1 MNNEYHSLSSK
12 ALNPGT
18 LITHNRRGKAATI
31 TLDDPAFALM
41 TDFNLIRPFST
52 PATTLL
58 EDINQ
63 RMIACGVRLLFIAD
77 SNEELQGLVTYNDLY
92 GEKTLLFIQQNG
104 GKREEI
110 TAGDLM
116 TPLNKLEA
124 LHFSDILKSRV
135 GDIVE
140 TIKACGRQHLLVVE
154 DQVVEDQAN
163 GSKAVTGLFSSTQI
177 EKKLGIKIELSPR
190 ANSFAEVERALA

>member
-1 MNNEYHSLSSK
+1 MNKQYHNLSSK

-18 LITHNRRGKAATI
+18 FITHNRCGKAVSAS
-31 TLDDPAFALM
+31 LDDPACALM
-41 TDFNLIRPFST
+41 TDFNHIRPFWT
-52 PATTLL
+52 PATTPLA
-58 EDINQ
+58 DISQ
-63 RMIACGVRLLFIAD
+63 KMIACGVRLLFVAESD
-77 SNEELQGLVTYNDLY
+77 EALLGLVTYNDLF
-92 GEKTLLFIQQNG
+92 GEKPLLFIQQNG

-110 TAGDLM
+110 TASDLM
-116 TPLNKLEA
+116 TPLIQLEA

-154 DQVVEDQAN
+154 DQAD
-163 GSKAVTGLFSSTQI
+163 GSQVIAGLFSSTQI
-177 EKKLGIKIELSPR
+177 EKKLQVKIMLSPR